1 MKIVIPMAGLGTR
14 LKSNNQDTEKPLIK
28 VNDKELITHSLETL
42 NIDGEF
48 IFITR
53 KYENKEQNKELS
65 EILKDLTK
73 NLLKFKLMK

>member
-42 NIDGEF
+42 NIDEG
-48 IFITR
+48 IYI
-53 KYENKEQNKELS
+53 YNKK
-65 EILKDLTK
+65 I
-73 NLLKFKLMK
+73 